1 MRRDVIQG
9 TLVVVGG
16 IILLFFLLDR
26 IGEKERGGELTLVT
40 DNDTFETYY
49 GHYRLSMSEII
60 RLLQD
65 SRDQGDLD
73 AAQAVCDSIPIWR
86 ELSQNAIEF
95 VEEYRPQVADKDL
108 LASLDHIETQA
119 RFHLTTLDRL
129 EPYCNDSQIQIFD
142 ILSR

>member
-1 MRRDVIQG
+1 MLVFALSGENEQG
-9 TLVVVGG
+9 A
-16 IILLFFLLDR
+16 
-26 IGEKERGGELTLVT
+26 ELTLVT
-40 DNDTFETYY
+40 DNGTFETHY
-49 GHYRLSMSEII
+49 GHYRLSMSEIV

-95 VEEYRPQVADKDL
+95 VEEHRSQVADKEL

-119 RFHLTTLDRL
+119 RFHLTTFDRL
-129 EPYCNDSQIQIFD
+129 EPYCRDSQIQVLD
-142 ILSR
+142 VLDR